1 MNATTMRFGVGPPV
15 VRPRQEV
22 TGYATTAPAVLS
34 VAAAIIFLPL
44 IKPSGPAN
52 LGPVDPFIAGAILM
66 VLLWAGTVGS
76 TLHAPFALSMLTF
89 VGAGAIAA
97 LSGPVPLE
105 GFLAIVQD
113 IVLLGWCLALVNFG
127 SSPTALTTVV
137 RVWAASAILWAIV
150 LIAGVTAGIDAIS
163 GRSATTGARASL
175 TLGDPNV
182 AATFFF
188 IGFMLVWASKW
199 PRNALL
205 RRVGYLAILWAV
217 LLTGSNGGVLVTVAG
232 IAIAAIAGVWR
243 RWGILVAIAAGT
255 ATVLIGGSLVMFLDT
270 ASLQQWAQASDSQ
283 VIRDGLGRSSSSA
296 DDRQVLFG
304 ESMALYKTGGIL
316 GRGPRSTKHVL
327 AQEQAPRIKEAHN
340 DYAAAL
346 VERGILGAVALSLLV
361 GSVIFRSVAIVG
373 DRTNSAYE
381 EAIPRPQA
389 LLGAVAG
396 CLVAGM
402 FYEVLH
408 FRHVWALFGV
418 VGAMYLWGRR

>member
-1 MNATTMRFGVGPPV
+1 M
-15 VRPRQEV
+15 
-22 TGYATTAPAVLS
+22 
-34 VAAAIIFLPL
+34 
-44 IKPSGPAN
+44 
-52 LGPVDPFIAGAILM
+52 LM
-66 VLLWAGTVGS
+66 
-76 TLHAPFALSMLTF
+76 F
-89 VGAGAIAA
+89 VGAGSIAA
-97 LSGPVPLE
+97 LAGPVPLE

-113 IVLLGWCLALVNFG
+113 IVLLGWCLALVNLG
-127 SSPTALTTVV
+127 SSPKALTAVV

-150 LIAGVTAGIDAIS
+150 LIVGVTAGIDAIS
-163 GRSATTGARASL
+163 GRNATTGARASL

-188 IGFMLVWASKW
+188 IGVMLVWATKW

-205 RRVGYLAILWAV
+205 RRVGYLSILWAL
-217 LLTGSNGGVLVTVAG
+217 LLTGSNGGVLVTIAG
-232 IAIAAIAGVWR
+232 IAIATVAGMWR
-243 RWGILVAIAAGT
+243 RWGMLLGVAAGT
-255 ATVLIGGSLVMFLDT
+255 AALLVGASLVMFVDT
-270 ASLQQWAQASDSQ
+270 TSLQQWAQSSDSQ

-296 DDRQVLFG
+296 NDRQVLFG
-304 ESMALYKTGGIL
+304 ESMALYKEGGIL

-327 AQEQAPRIKEAHN
+327 AQEQAHRIKEAHN

-346 VERGILGAVALSLLV
+346 VERGILGAIALSLLV
-361 GSVIFRSVAIVG
+361 GSVMVRSASIATG
-373 DRTNSAYE
+373 PTKSEYE

-418 VGAMYLWGRR
+418 VCAMHLWGRR